1 MKPNAETRVLD
12 LGCGR
17 AKHAGAVGADLN
29 RRSHADVIA
38 DLNHLP
44 YPFQTDTFDKIICK
58 DVLEHLDNFIGI
70 MEELHRITRPGGQIY
85 VHAPFASS
93 PDYYA
98 DPTHRRAFVSKSFD
112 YFIEG
117 TGAYAFRYS
126 DARFKLN
133 DCRYSRPKRFWFDPL
148 ILKWANR
155 NKSKFEG
162 RLMFWYPIS
171 TIEFEL
177 EVVK

>member
-1 MKPNAETRVLD
+1 MKLNGQKLVLD
-12 LGCGR
+12 FGCGR
-17 AKHAGAVGADLN
+17 AKHPGTIGADLN
-29 RRSHADVIA
+29 RRSSADVIT
-38 DLNHLP
+38 DLNRLP
-44 YPFQTDTFDKIICK
+44 YPFKNDSFDQIICK
-58 DVLEHLDNFIGI
+58 DILEHLDNFIGV
-70 MEELHRITRPGGQIY
+70 MEELHRITKPGGAIH

-93 PDYYA
+93 PDLHA
-98 DPTHRRAFVSKSFD
+98 DPTHRRGFVSKSFD

-117 TGAYAFRYS
+117 TPAYAYRYS
-126 DARFKLN
+126 DVHFHLN
-133 DCRYSRPKRFWFDPL
+133 DCRYSRPKSFWFDPL

-162 RLMFWYPIS
+162 RLLFWYPVS

>member
-1 MKPNAETRVLD
+1 MNSNGEKKVLD
-12 LGCGR
+12 FGCGR
-17 AKHAGAVGADLN
+17 AKQAGAIGVDVNRRADADIRADLN
-29 RRSHADVIA
+29 R
-38 DLNHLP
+38 LP
-44 YPFQTDTFDKIICK
+44 YPFQSNTFDQILCK
-58 DVLEHLDNFIGI
+58 DILEHLDNFVGV
-70 MEELHRITRPGGQIY
+70 MEEIYRITKPGGTIY

-93 PDYYA
+93 PDLYA
-98 DPTHRRAFVSKSFD
+98 DPTHRRGFVSKSFD

-133 DCRYSRPKRFWFDPL
+133 DCRYSRPERFWFDPL
-148 ILKWANR
+148 ILQWANR
-155 NKSKFEG
+155 NKTKFEG
-162 RLMFWYPIS
+162 RLMFWYPVS